1 MRKSLYSAVIAV
13 VLSLGSVS
21 AISEASALFLLI
33 SPGARAGGMGEA
45 QVAVANDAYASY
57 WNPAGLAFLRDSE
70 VALMHVNWLQ
80 NLVPDMYYE
89 FLAYHKHVPSLGT
102 LGGHIIFLNLGE
114 QERRGENNEDLGTFT
129 SFMYALTLSYG
140 ANISPYSSIGLNA
153 KILHQNLTGQGA
165 GAERG
170 EGVST
175 DFAFDIAYLKKGF
188 LIPKLDM
195 GITVTNIGPKVS
207 FIDEA
212 QADPMPTN
220 LTLGLNYRMID
231 TEFNKL
237 NIVIDID
244 KMLVASYPEM
254 DWDGDGRIGLF
265 NDNGNYVGEAGEY
278 NKSGDRE
285 AAHTDPIYLAFFTSW
300 LDDWYLGGDIDW
312 DENTY
317 IGGYY
322 ENGLRSGEP
331 FDDFGPDGLDGTDDE
346 GEGDGEWN
354 EGEPF
359 TNLNGNET
367 WDKYEW
373 GDEGYGKYNADKD
386 LEVGTGKSRSF
397 STELDELV
405 FHFGAE
411 YWYSKYFALRVG
423 GFYDKQGKLMTDK
436 GWPIPTFGIGLR
448 FAGYG
453 FDAGFTLGDPG
464 HPLANTVRFSLNMEF

>member
-1 MRKSLYSAVIAV
+1 MRKTLYCVLIAF
-13 VLSLGSVS
+13 VLSLGALS

-57 WNPAGLAFLRDSE
+57 WNPAGLAFLEDSE
-70 VALMHVNWLQ
+70 IALMHVNWLQ

-140 ANISPYSSIGLNA
+140 AKISPYSAIGLNA
-153 KILHQNLTGQGA
+153 KILHQNLTGKGA

-175 DFAFDIAYLKKGF
+175 DFAFDLAYLHKGF
-188 LIPKLDM
+188 LTSKLDM
-195 GITVTNIGPKVS
+195 GITITNIGPKVS

-220 LTLGLNYRMID
+220 LTLGLNYRIID
-231 TEFNKL
+231 TEFNRL
-237 NIVIDID
+237 NLVVDFD

-254 DWDGDGRIGLF
+254 DWDGDGRVGLY
-265 NDNGNYVGEAGEY
+265 NDNGKWVGEAGEY

-285 AAHTDPIYLAFFTSW
+285 AAHTDPIHLAFFTSW

-322 ENGLRSGEP
+322 ETGLRSGEL
-331 FDDFGPDGLDGTDDE
+331 FYDYGADGIHGTDDD
-346 GEGDGEWN
+346 GEGDGEWD
-354 EGEPF
+354 EGESF
-359 TNLNGNET
+359 SDDNGNGE
-367 WDKYEW
+367 WDSNEW
-373 GDEGYGKYNADKD
+373 GDEGYGKYNSDGE
-386 LEVGTGKSRSF
+386 LEIGTGANRSF
-397 STELDELV
+397 STEIDEMV
-405 FHFGAE
+405 FNFGFE
-411 YWYSKYFALRVG
+411 YWYSKYFALRG
-423 GFYDKQGKLMTDK
+423 GYYYDKLGK
-436 GWPIPTFGIGLR
+436 ISNPTFGIGLR

-453 FDAGFTLGDPG
+453 FDAGFTLGPPG
-464 HPLANTVRFSLNMEF
+464 HPLTNTVRFSLNMEF